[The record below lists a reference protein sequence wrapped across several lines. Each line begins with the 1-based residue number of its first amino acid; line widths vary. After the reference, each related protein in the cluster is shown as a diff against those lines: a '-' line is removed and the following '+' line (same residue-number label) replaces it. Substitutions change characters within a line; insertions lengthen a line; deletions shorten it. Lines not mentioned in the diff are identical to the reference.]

1 MVLNSHKTSGDALAN
16 RIATRHE
23 LIKGGMSAE
32 ISARWCAAWE
42 AEAER
47 QNLRP
52 DSNYFW
58 DAGRGWID
66 AQRAIR
72 KDRTP

>member
-1 MVLNSHKTSGDALAN
+1 MAINTREALGGALTN
-16 RIATRHE
+16 RAATRHA
-23 LIKGGMSAE
+23 LIMSGMSAE
-32 ISARWCAAWE
+32 LSARWCAAWE

-47 QNLRP
+47 QNLHR

-66 AQRAIR
+66 AQRALR
-72 KDRTP
+72 KGRTT